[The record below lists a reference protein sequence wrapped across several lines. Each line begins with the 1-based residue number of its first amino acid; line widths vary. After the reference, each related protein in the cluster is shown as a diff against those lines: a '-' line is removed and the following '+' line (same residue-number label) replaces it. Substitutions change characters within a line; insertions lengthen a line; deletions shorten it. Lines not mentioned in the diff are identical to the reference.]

1 MENQKTTEEK
11 PFKALSRICLNN
23 WHYIDKKVLSF
34 RDGINFFTGHSGSG
48 KSTVIDALQVVLYAN
63 TEMCIRDRY
72 TNTYLIGMLGSYIGI
87 YVWYFHREEKQM
99 MLVPALA
106 LVATV
111 LCMTNYGVNDV
122 LIHPIEAAQTSQK
135 LKDGYYGALRFQN
148 KLDYTKDRVYVISQN
163 SNGLDYWV
171 LRNMFTPVQIN
182 ANYTWSI
189 GVKYG
194 DGDVFTPYKNIYSWR
209 CV

>member
-1 MENQKTTEEK
+1 
-11 PFKALSRICLNN
+11 
-23 WHYIDKKVLSF
+23 
-34 RDGINFFTGHSGSG
+34 
-48 KSTVIDALQVVLYAN
+48 
-63 TEMCIRDRY
+63 
-72 TNTYLIGMLGSYIGI
+72 
-87 YVWYFHREEKQM
+87 M

-135 LKDGYYGALRFQN
+135 LKDGYYGALKIQN

-189 GVKYG
+189 GVNY
-194 DGDVFTPYKNIYSWR
+194 WR
-209 CV
+209 RGCVRRL

>member
-1 MENQKTTEEK
+1 MI
-11 PFKALSRICLNN
+11 FA
-23 WHYIDKKVLSF
+23 VLFVYLCRPEDRKRF
-34 RDGINFFTGHSGSG
+34 RAVFAGLIVGFVVYLLF
-48 KSTVIDALQVVLYAN
+48 LLVLYLFSYSEYEA
-63 TEMCIRDRY
+63 MRLASCARY

-148 KLDYTKDRVYVISQN
+148 KLDYTKDRY
-163 SNGLDYWV
+163 
-171 LRNMFTPVQIN
+171 M
-182 ANYTWSI
+182 
-189 GVKYG
+189 
-194 DGDVFTPYKNIYSWR
+194 
-209 CV
+209 